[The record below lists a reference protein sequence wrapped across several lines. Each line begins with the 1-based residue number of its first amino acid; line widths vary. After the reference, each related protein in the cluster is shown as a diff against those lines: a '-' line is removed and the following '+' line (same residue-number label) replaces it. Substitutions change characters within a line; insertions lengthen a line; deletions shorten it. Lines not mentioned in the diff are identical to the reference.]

1 MKLVGA
7 LIGEHIKLHRNQP
20 GFIIADGMIAL
31 TICMVSFGWFA
42 TNQGQLTRQLR
53 DKERVVEKI
62 RLEKE
67 ASDQAIE
74 AFYEKTKRV

>member
-1 MKLVGA
+1 
-7 LIGEHIKLHRNQP
+7 
-20 GFIIADGMIAL
+20 
-31 TICMVSFGWFA
+31 MVSFGWFA